1 MPWVRLMPTGGVTP
15 EKQNVTAW
23 IQAGVACLGMGSKL
37 ISAKR
42 IEAGDYAVITSDV
55 KQILEWV
62 REARKGAPGI

>member
-1 MPWVRLMPTGGVTP
+1 VAP
-15 EKQNVTAW
+15 EKENVTAW

-42 IEAGDYAVITSDV
+42 IEAGDYAAITSDV

-62 REARKGAPGI
+62 REARKGVSGI